1 MERCI
6 AHLVNTREVSEE
18 RSLFEPSR
26 RMGRGERVERDERVV
41 NLSKYELS
49 AVNSSDRV
57 YINAE
62 PHKYM
67 YMYTYMF
74 TKCSDNLY

>member
-26 RMGRGERVERDERVV
+26 RMGRGERVERDEREV

-49 AVNSSDRV
+49 AVNSSDGV
-57 YINAE
+57 YINAK
-62 PHKYM
+62 PHKYICLS
-67 YMYTYMF
+67 YMYYYVHKMF
-74 TKCSDNLY
+74 